1 MKLFEENDNII
12 FNMIN
17 INFNKNWKK
26 DESLSPTQR
35 YYQLEK
41 IVNEY
46 LQYLIDARFSINIDA
61 IGEIRIQNREHSI
74 FSWNDIKYD
83 FIPFIEELLKIR
95 KLNIWVSRT
104 DNIVNYSEAP
114 YELRELVQ

>member
-46 LQYLIDARFSINIDA
+46 LQYLIDARFSINIDKLVKLEFK
-61 IGEIRIQNREHSI
+61 IENIQYLVGMI
-74 FSWNDIKYD
+74 
-83 FIPFIEELLKIR
+83 
-95 KLNIWVSRT
+95 LNMIL
-104 DNIVNYSEAP
+104 YH
-114 YELRELVQ
+114 L